1 MNLTKIFD
9 MQKELDK
16 QIAKKSQDANPD
28 LNVEDIKVQKTL
40 ALIIEA
46 AEYINEVQSF
56 KYWKIHKDIKKSAVT
71 EEFADLIHFLVNFSY
86 KFEID
91 PEIEPLILSDDI
103 NIQFQQLFIAIADIM
118 KEINKTNILKAFQV
132 ALGSFVML
140 GYNYDDLFAAYEAK
154 NRKNYERIANN
165 Y

>member
-1 MNLTKIFD
+1 

-16 QIAKKSQDANPD
+16 QISIKRKETHPE
-28 LNVEDIKVQKTL
+28 LNSEDIKVQKTL

-56 KYWKIHKDIKKSAVT
+56 KYWKIHRDIKKTAVT
-71 EEFADLIHFLVNFSY
+71 EEFADLIHFLVNFAY
-86 KFEID
+86 KYNID
-91 PEIEPLILSDDI
+91 PEITPLIVSNDI
-103 NIQFQQLFIAIADIM
+103 NIQFQQLFIDIAEIM
-118 KEINKTNILKAFQV
+118 KEVNKENILRAFKV
-132 ALGSFVML
+132 ALGSFTML
-140 GYNYDDLFAAYEAK
+140 GYDYDDLFYAYEKK

>member
-1 MNLTKIFD
+1 MNLTTIFQ
-9 MQKELDK
+9 MQKELDF
-16 QIAKKSQDANPD
+16 QIAKKSHDANPN
-28 LNVEDIKVQKTL
+28 LNKDDIKVQKTL

-56 KYWKIHKDIKKSAVT
+56 KYWKIHKDIEKSAVT

-86 KFEID
+86 KFDID
-91 PEIEPLILSDDI
+91 PEIEPLILSQDI

-118 KEINKTNILKAFQV
+118 KNICKENILKAFQI

-140 GYNYDDLFAAYEAK
+140 GYNYDDLFQAYEAK